1 LKPKVLSAASLY
13 EGMSG
18 CGGAPAMFGTYP
30 DAARPGGRDGGLSS
44 RYGGRGDAGMTSR
57 YGGGG
62 TRPRAAAPNTT
73 PMTTREAP
81 RPTGP
86 ITLLKEEPL
95 RVTLGLSVVRM
106 PEPAA
111 DDKASNN

>member
-1 LKPKVLSAASLY
+1 
-13 EGMSG
+13 
-18 CGGAPAMFGTYP
+18 
-30 DAARPGGRDGGLSS
+30 
-44 RYGGRGDAGMTSR
+44 
-57 YGGGG
+57 
-62 TRPRAAAPNTT
+62 
-73 PMTTREAP
+73 MTTREAP